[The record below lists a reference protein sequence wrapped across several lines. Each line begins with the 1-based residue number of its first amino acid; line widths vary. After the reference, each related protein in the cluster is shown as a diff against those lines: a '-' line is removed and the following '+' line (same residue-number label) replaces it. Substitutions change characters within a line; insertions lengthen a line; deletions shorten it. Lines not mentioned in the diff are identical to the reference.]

1 MTFPRFSANPES
13 KPLSNPVFLLIDS
26 LFDSYFFFFFFSK
39 AIERADENEIRFSK
53 QFSRVIARLKDWD
66 FERDSSISGRDSEI
80 GLELM
85 FGARSEKRIF
95 PFFLEIS
102 FF

>member
-1 MTFPRFSANPES
+1 MTFPRKQLKEPM
-13 KPLSNPVFLLIDS
+13 
-26 LFDSYFFFFFFSK
+26 
-39 AIERADENEIRFSK
+39 RMRMRFSK
-53 QFSRVIARLKDWD
+53 KFSRVIARLKDWD